1 MESVYPRRIASLS
14 VFGLVKIIN
23 PNGIPNTSRVN
34 FRATRSNQLPGRFSS
49 PRDSLPVFLTSPLSS
64 RSPPSPP
71 PFLHS
76 RGRETLSRVSAGR
89 KTCMSMANLV
99 RGARVSTRNGTLSR
113 LVLLGSIL
121 DS

>member
-64 RSPPSPP
+64 RSSPP